1 MAAEVESM
9 FYEREKPW
17 HGLGTEVAEALS
29 SEEAIIEAGL
39 NWSVLQESVFT
50 AMGEKIP
57 GYKVNIR
64 DTDNKVLGVV
74 TSKYKIVQNREAF
87 SFTDK
92 LLGKG
97 VRYET
102 AGSLMGGRKIWLLA
116 KLPEKYKIFDDEV
129 VTYLVFSNAHD
140 GSSAVKVAVTP
151 IRVVCNNTLNL
162 ALRTAKRSWSMIHTG
177 SIYDKIHEAESTLFM
192 TSTYM
197 DSLNKEAEKLYDI
210 KIDDAKVKI
219 FINMLLPIKYGASKM
234 QTDNILKLRNDLF
247 LRYQYAPDLQGIGK
261 NGYRFVNA
269 VSDYVNHEKPL
280 RFTKSYNENLFIRT
294 MNGNTLVDKAYQFV
308 LAA

>member
-102 AGSLMGGRKIWLLA
+102 AGSLMGGRKI
-116 KLPEKYKIFDDEV
+116 
-129 VTYLVFSNAHD
+129 SR
-140 GSSAVKVAVTP
+140 KV
-151 IRVVCNNTLNL
+151 
-162 ALRTAKRSWSMIHTG
+162 
-177 SIYDKIHEAESTLFM
+177 
-192 TSTYM
+192 
-197 DSLNKEAEKLYDI
+197 
-210 KIDDAKVKI
+210 
-219 FINMLLPIKYGASKM
+219 
-234 QTDNILKLRNDLF
+234 
-247 LRYQYAPDLQGIGK
+247 
-261 NGYRFVNA
+261 
-269 VSDYVNHEKPL
+269 
-280 RFTKSYNENLFIRT
+280 
-294 MNGNTLVDKAYQFV
+294 
-308 LAA
+308 